1 MEYEASSG
9 EILPLRDSC
18 STSSWS
24 GERRENDCMGDLFI
38 QMVIVVLGKEVT
50 DAPATHRSHS
60 PPPPPP
66 LPHAPLPSIPIQVFR
81 NVYDVVVPG
90 IMYKV
95 KARTCTPARAVA
107 DDKEG
112 VDQLDLEVRLS
123 QPLGV
128 AREYNA
134 MAIQF
139 GYIVMFASV
148 APWATFVCLLIN
160 LVERRAD
167 AARMLYAQQ
176 RPRYKGAQSIGT
188 WLGVFQALT
197 NCSSNLTAT
206 AAPCL

>member
-1 MEYEASSG
+1 M
-9 EILPLRDSC
+9 
-18 STSSWS
+18 
-24 GERRENDCMGDLFI
+24 
-38 QMVIVVLGKEVT
+38 
-50 DAPATHRSHS
+50 
-60 PPPPPP
+60 
-66 LPHAPLPSIPIQVFR
+66 FR

-107 DDKEG
+107 DDKVG

-188 WLGVFQALT
+188 WLGVFQASRHHSPQRHSPL
-197 NCSSNLTAT
+197 AT
-206 AAPCL
+206 HH